1 MFFDASVDAYYIN
14 IRMDAALTA
23 KKSVESSPGYWRLLG
38 LLGLHLH
45 ILKGKNS

>member
-1 MFFDASVDAYYIN
+1 MFFDAFADAYYIN

-23 KKSVESSPGYWRLLG
+23 KKQNRVQVTGAYLA
-38 LLGLHLH
+38 GLHLH